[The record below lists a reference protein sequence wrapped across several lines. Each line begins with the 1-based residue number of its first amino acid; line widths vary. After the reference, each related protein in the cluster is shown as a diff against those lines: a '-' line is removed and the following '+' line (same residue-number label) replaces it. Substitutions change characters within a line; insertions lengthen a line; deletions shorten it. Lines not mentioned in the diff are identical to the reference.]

1 MLTKL
6 VSIKYL
12 QSAVHISLT
21 FLSEVYAILEAD
33 IDKSTLETANFED
46 FINARKTEFRYIS
59 KGQN

>member
-12 QSAVHISLT
+12 QSAVP